1 MSFAMAFFLYEKGFR
16 KADFNF
22 SWGYM
27 YGIFFCHFEALLVLL
42 KATAVGAGSKKKA
55 LLIGLQWLAYLWHLV
70 CGIFYFGVLMKGWMY
85 Y

>member
-1 MSFAMAFFLYEKGFR
+1 MFLMGLAMAFLLYEKGFR

-27 YGIFFCHFEALLVLL
+27 YGIFFCHMGSLLVLIR
-42 KATAVGAGSKKKA
+42 SMEKKKP
-55 LLIGLQWLAYLWHLV
+55 LLTGLQWLAYLCHFV
-70 CGIFYFGVLMKGWMY
+70 CGLNYFLAFLRGQMY